1 MPLSLHVDGQKW
13 RSHLSQ
19 LISAKPGLVPVIK
32 GNGYGFGLELLAA
45 ESTRLGVE
53 TVAVGLASEVA
64 KVRTAFSGEIVILSP
79 DQVISAPKDPKIIQ
93 TISSLE
99 VLRSVDASANVI
111 VEILTP
117 LNRHGIEVS
126 EINNALAIVKE
137 RGLNLRGFT
146 LHLPIAKID
155 VKWVSS
161 TLNLLPDG
169 STVWISHL
177 HGADQIKKEFTKLVF
192 RERIGTSLWLGADS
206 ALEVTATVLENRKIQ
221 GTAGYQQRRARGNVI
236 VASGGTAHGIGLTA
250 PQNDFSLIGR
260 LKIIAR
266 ALESAFGRMRSPYR
280 HNGRTLDFLES
291 PHMQCSLLSGS
302 GSSQLK
308 PGDELK
314 VRVRYTTTTFDQ
326 IIFS

>member
-19 LISAKPGLVPVIK
+19 LMSTKPGLVPVIK

-64 KVRTAFSGEIVILSP
+64 KVRTAFAGEIVILSP
-79 DQVISAPKDPKIIQ
+79 DQVTELKDPKIIQ

-99 VLRSVDASANVI
+99 VLRSIDASSNVI

-117 LNRHGIEVS
+117 LNRHGIDAS
-126 EINNALAIVKE
+126 EINSALAIIKE
-137 RGLNLRGFT
+137 RSLNLRGFT

-155 VKWVSS
+155 SKWISS

-177 HGADQIKKEFTKLVF
+177 HNADQIKKEFTKLVF

-221 GTAGYQQRRARGNVI
+221 GSAGYQQRRTRGNVI

-260 LKIIAR
+260 LKTIAR

-280 HNGRTLDFLES
+280 HNGKTLDFLES
-291 PHMQCSLLSGS
+291 PHMQCSLLIGS
-302 GSSQLK
+302 GSSQPK

>member
-64 KVRTAFSGEIVILSP
+64 KVRTAFAGEIVILSP
-79 DQVISAPKDPKIIQ
+79 DQVTELKDPKIIQ

-99 VLRSVDASANVI
+99 VLRSIDASSNVI

-117 LNRHGIEVS
+117 LNRHGIDAS
-126 EINNALAIVKE
+126 EINSALAIIKE

-155 VKWVSS
+155 SKWISS
-161 TLNLLPDG
+161 TLKLLPDG

-177 HGADQIKKEFTKLVF
+177 HNADQMKKEFTKLVF

-221 GTAGYQQRRARGNVI
+221 GSAGYQQRRTRGNVI

-250 PQNDFSLIGR
+250 PQNDF
-260 LKIIAR
+260 
-266 ALESAFGRMRSPYR
+266 
-280 HNGRTLDFLES
+280 
-291 PHMQCSLLSGS
+291 
-302 GSSQLK
+302 
-308 PGDELK
+308 
-314 VRVRYTTTTFDQ
+314 
-326 IIFS
+326 

>member
-19 LISAKPGLVPVIK
+19 MASAKPGLVPVIK

-53 TVAVGLASEVA
+53 TIAVGLASEVA
-64 KVRTAFSGEIVILSP
+64 KVRTAFAGEIIILSP
-79 DQVISAPKDPKIIQ
+79 DQVTTELKDPKIIQ

-99 VLRSVDASANVI
+99 VLQSIDVSVNVI
-111 VEILTP
+111 VEILTS
-117 LNRHGIEVS
+117 LNRHGIEAS
-126 EINNALAIVKE
+126 EINRALTIIKE
-137 RGLNLRGFT
+137 RGLKHRGFT

-155 VKWVSS
+155 DKWISS

-169 STVWISHL
+169 SNVWISHL
-177 HGADQIKKEFTKLVF
+177 HGADRVRQEFAKLIF
-192 RERIGTSLWLGADS
+192 RERIGTALWLGADS
-206 ALEVTATVLENRKIQ
+206 ALEARATVLENRKIQ
-221 GTAGYQQRRARGNVI
+221 DVAGYQQRPARGNVI

-250 PQNDFSLIGR
+250 PQNDYSLLGR
-260 LKIIAR
+260 IKIIAR

-280 HNGRTLDFLES
+280 LDGKTLDFLES
-291 PHMQCSLLSGS
+291 PHMQCSLLICSGS
-302 GSSQLK
+302 NQPK

>member
-45 ESTRLGVE
+45 ESTRLSVE

-64 KVRTAFSGEIVILSP
+64 KVRAAFAGEIVILSP
-79 DQVISAPKDPKIIQ
+79 DQVTELKDPKIIQ

-99 VLRSVDASANVI
+99 VLRSNDASSNVI

-117 LNRHGIEVS
+117 LNRHGIDAS
-126 EINNALAIVKE
+126 EINSALAIIKE

-155 VKWVSS
+155 SKWISS
-161 TLNLLPDG
+161 TLKLLPDG

-177 HGADQIKKEFTKLVF
+177 HNADQIKKEFTKLVF

-221 GTAGYQQRRARGNVI
+221 GSAGYQQRRTRGNVI

-260 LKIIAR
+260 LKTIAR

-280 HNGRTLDFLES
+280 HNGKTLDFLES
-291 PHMQCSLLSGS
+291 PHMQCSLLIGS

>member
-64 KVRTAFSGEIVILSP
+64 KVRTAFAGEIVILSP
-79 DQVISAPKDPKIIQ
+79 DQVTEPKDPKIIQ

-99 VLRSVDASANVI
+99 VLRSIDASSNVI

-117 LNRHGIEVS
+117 LNRHGIDAS
-126 EINNALAIVKE
+126 EINSALAIIKE

-155 VKWVSS
+155 SKWISS

-177 HGADQIKKEFTKLVF
+177 HNADQIKKEFTKLVF

-221 GTAGYQQRRARGNVI
+221 GSAGYQQRRTRGNVI

-260 LKIIAR
+260 LKTIAR

-280 HNGRTLDFLES
+280 HNGKTLDFLES
-291 PHMQCSLLSGS
+291 PHMQCSLLIGS

>member
-19 LISAKPGLVPVIK
+19 LMSAKPGLVPVIK

-64 KVRTAFSGEIVILSP
+64 KVRTAFAGEIVILSP
-79 DQVISAPKDPKIIQ
+79 DQVISERKDPKIIQ

-99 VLRSVDASANVI
+99 VLRNIDANNNVI
-111 VEILTP
+111 IEILTP
-117 LNRHGIEVS
+117 LNRHGINVS
-126 EINNALAIVKE
+126 EISTALAIIKE
-137 RGLNLRGFT
+137 HGLNLQGFT

-155 VKWVSS
+155 IKLVSS
-161 TLNLLPDG
+161 TLKLLPDR

-221 GTAGYQQRRARGNVI
+221 GSAGYQQRQARGNVI

-250 PQNDFSLIGR
+250 PQNDFALIGR

-280 HNGRTLDFLES
+280 HNGKTLDFLES
-291 PHMQCSLLSGS
+291 PHMQCSLLIGS
-302 GSSQLK
+302 GPSQPKL
-308 PGDELK
+308 GDELK

-326 IIFS
+326 IIVS

>member
-1 MPLSLHVDGQKW
+1 MPLSLHVDAQKW

-64 KVRTAFSGEIVILSP
+64 KVRTAFGGEIVILSP
-79 DQVISAPKDPKIIQ
+79 DQVISELKDSKIIQ
-93 TISSLE
+93 TVSSLE
-99 VLRSVDASANVI
+99 VLRSIDANTNVI

-117 LNRHGIEVS
+117 LNRHGINVP
-126 EINNALAIVKE
+126 EINSALAIIKE

-155 VKWVSS
+155 SKWVSS
-161 TLNLLPDG
+161 KLNLLPDG
-169 STVWISHL
+169 SNVWISHL
-177 HGADQIKKEFTKLVF
+177 HGADRVKKEFPKLTF
-192 RERIGTSLWLGADS
+192 HERIGTALWLGADS
-206 ALEVTATVLENRKIQ
+206 ALEATATVLENRKIQ

-260 LKIIAR
+260 IKIIAR
-266 ALESAFGRMRSPYR
+266 ALEAAFGRMRSPYR
-280 HNGRTLDFLES
+280 HDGKTLDFLES
-291 PHMQCSLLSGS
+291 PHMQCSLLICSGS
-302 GSSQLK
+302 NQPK

-326 IIFS
+326 ISFS

>member
-19 LISAKPGLVPVIK
+19 LMSAKPGLVPVIK

-53 TVAVGLASEVA
+53 TIAVGLASEVA
-64 KVRTAFSGEIVILSP
+64 KVRAAFAGEIVILSP
-79 DQVISAPKDPKIIQ
+79 DQVTTVLEDPKIIQ

-99 VLRSVDASANVI
+99 VLQSIDANTNVI

-117 LNRHGIEVS
+117 LNRHGIDVS
-126 EINNALAIVKE
+126 EINRALTIIKE
-137 RGLNLRGFT
+137 RGLKLRGFT

-155 VKWVSS
+155 SKWIS
-161 TLNLLPDG
+161 TTLKLLPDG
-169 STVWISHL
+169 SNVWISHL
-177 HGADQIKKEFTKLVF
+177 HGADQVKKEFAKLVF
-192 RERIGTSLWLGADS
+192 RERVGTALWLGADS
-206 ALEVTATVLENRKIQ
+206 TLEAMATVLENRKIQ
-221 GTAGYQQRRARGNVI
+221 GTAGYQQRRSRGNVI

-250 PQNDFSLIGR
+250 PLNDFSLIGR
-260 LKIIAR
+260 VKIIAR
-266 ALESAFGRMRSPYR
+266 ALEAAFGRMRSPYR
-280 HNGRTLDFLES
+280 HAGKTLDFLES
-291 PHMQCSLLSGS
+291 PHMQCSLLICSGS
-302 GSSQLK
+302 NQPK

>member
-13 RSHLSQ
+13 RSHLSE
-19 LISAKPGLVPVIK
+19 LMSAKPGLVPVIK

-64 KVRTAFSGEIVILSP
+64 KVRTAFVGEIVILSP
-79 DQVISAPKDPKIIQ
+79 DQVISELKDPKIIQ

-99 VLRSVDASANVI
+99 VLQNIDANNNVI
-111 VEILTP
+111 IEILTP
-117 LNRHGIEVS
+117 LNRHGINVS
-126 EINNALAIVKE
+126 EISAALAIIKE

-155 VKWVSS
+155 IKWVSS
-161 TLNLLPDG
+161 ALKLLPDG
-169 STVWISHL
+169 SAVWISHL

-206 ALEVTATVLENRKIQ
+206 ALAVTATVLENREIQ
-221 GTAGYQQRRARGNVI
+221 GSAGYQQRRARGNVI

-266 ALESAFGRMRSPYR
+266 ALESAFGRTRSPYR
-280 HNGRTLDFLES
+280 QNGRTLDFLES
-291 PHMQCSLLSGS
+291 PHMQCSLLIGS
-302 GSSQLK
+302 GLNQLK

>member
-1 MPLSLHVDGQKW
+1 MPLSLHVDAQKW

-64 KVRTAFSGEIVILSP
+64 KVRTAFGGEIVILSP
-79 DQVISAPKDPKIIQ
+79 DQVISELKDSKIIQ
-93 TISSLE
+93 TVSSLE
-99 VLRSVDASANVI
+99 VLRSIDANTNVI

-117 LNRHGIEVS
+117 LNRHGINVP
-126 EINNALAIVKE
+126 EINSALAIIKE

-155 VKWVSS
+155 SKWVSS
-161 TLNLLPDG
+161 KLNLLPDG
-169 STVWISHL
+169 SNVWISHL
-177 HGADQIKKEFTKLVF
+177 HGADRVKKEFPKLTF
-192 RERIGTSLWLGADS
+192 HERIGTGLWLGADS

-260 LKIIAR
+260 IKIIAR
-266 ALESAFGRMRSPYR
+266 ALEAAFGRMRSPYR
-280 HNGRTLDFLES
+280 HDGKTLDFLES
-291 PHMQCSLLSGS
+291 PHMQCSLLICSGS
-302 GSSQLK
+302 NQPK

-326 IIFS
+326 ISFS

>member
-19 LISAKPGLVPVIK
+19 LVSAKPGLVPVIK

-64 KVRTAFSGEIVILSP
+64 KVRTAFAGEIVILSP
-79 DQVISAPKDPKIIQ
+79 DQVISELKDPKIIQ
-93 TISSLE
+93 TISNLE
-99 VLRSVDASANVI
+99 VLRRVDASANVI

-126 EINNALAIVKE
+126 EINSVLAIVKE
-137 RGLNLRGFT
+137 RGLKFRGFT

-155 VKWVSS
+155 GKWVST

-177 HGADQIKKEFTKLVF
+177 HGVDQIKKVFTKLVV

-221 GTAGYQQRRARGNVI
+221 DSAGYQQRRARGNVI

-280 HNGRTLDFLES
+280 HNGRTLDFLEP
-291 PHMQCSLLSGS
+291 PHMQCSLLIGS
-302 GSSQLK
+302 GLNQLK
-308 PGDELK
+308 PGNELK

>member
-64 KVRTAFSGEIVILSP
+64 KVRTAFAGEIVILSP
-79 DQVISAPKDPKIIQ
+79 DQVTELKDPKIIQ

-99 VLRSVDASANVI
+99 VLRSIDASSNVI

-117 LNRHGIEVS
+117 LNRHGINTS
-126 EINNALAIVKE
+126 EINSALAIVKE

-155 VKWVSS
+155 SKWISS

-177 HGADQIKKEFTKLVF
+177 HNADQIKKEFTKLVF

-221 GTAGYQQRRARGNVI
+221 GSAGYQQRRTRGNVI

-260 LKIIAR
+260 LKSIAR

-280 HNGRTLDFLES
+280 HNGKTLDFLES
-291 PHMQCSLLSGS
+291 PHMQCSLLIGS